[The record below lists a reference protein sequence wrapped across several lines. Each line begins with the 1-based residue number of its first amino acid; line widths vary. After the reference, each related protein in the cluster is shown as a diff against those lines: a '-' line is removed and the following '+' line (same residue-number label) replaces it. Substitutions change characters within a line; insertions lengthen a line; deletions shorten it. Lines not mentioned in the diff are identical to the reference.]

1 MSATR
6 FPAELV
12 RTQQRVWAYEAASRD
27 FVLSGPD
34 TPVGGWPLR
43 RQTEYRRLRESL
55 RQAREQLRQH
65 PLMAAAIADRHWTA
79 MARALAR
86 AAEDHPVQAAA

>member
-1 MSATR
+1 VNR

-12 RTQQRVWAYEAASRD
+12 RAQQRVWAYEAASRD
-27 FVLSGPD
+27 FVLAGPD
-34 TPVGGWPLR
+34 TPVGSWPLP

-65 PLMAAAIADRHWTA
+65 PLTAAAIADRHWSA

-86 AAEDHPVQAAA
+86 AAGEQPVQAAA